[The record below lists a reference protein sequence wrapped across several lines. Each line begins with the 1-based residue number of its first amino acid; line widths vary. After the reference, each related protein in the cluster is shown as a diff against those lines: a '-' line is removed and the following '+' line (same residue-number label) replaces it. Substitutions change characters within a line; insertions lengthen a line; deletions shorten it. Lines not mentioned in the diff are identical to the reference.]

1 MFDVAI
7 IGAGVVGA
15 LTARELTRYN
25 LSVACLKRKTM
36 WLAVPARRT
45 AELFTAALTP
55 SPERLKQGLT
65 QRGVPLLYKA
75 ARELNVPW

>member
-25 LSVACLKRKTM
+25 LSVKTRISHFCL
-36 WLAVPARRT
+36 
-45 AELFTAALTP
+45 
-55 SPERLKQGLT
+55 
-65 QRGVPLLYKA
+65 
-75 ARELNVPW
+75 

>member
-25 LSVACLKRKTM
+25 LSACLLEKENDVACGASKG
-36 WLAVPARRT
+36 T
-45 AELFTAALTP
+45 AELFTAALTRNR
-55 SPERLKQGLT
+55 ERLKQSLM
-65 QRGVPLLYKA
+65 QRACRFYIRRHGS
-75 ARELNVPW
+75 